1 MFKFYLRQTTPF
13 NIADILI
20 IFKEFLLSKIDKKQ
34 EKLLLNEISKIT
46 DSKYVLFSSSMRAV
60 LLKSLEFFKKEYP
73 NKNELIIPEYS
84 FHSNLSCAIKNKY
97 LVKFAPVD
105 QKTLFID
112 EKQLEK
118 LVNKKTLGI
127 IITHLHGQIYDLN
140 KIKKIIDKYQ
150 LVIFEDCAH
159 SFPLNY
165 QVGKRKK
172 NNIFSIKLLSFGS
185 GKFVTAFGGG
195 ALACNNQ
202 ELSKYLK
209 ASLKEPKSVLL
220 ENARTLVKACL
231 YILISQPI
239 IAYFTLKPTLAIS
252 YLLKKKKVEDDKF
265 DESRFKPK
273 YIDGMNQLQKKLL
286 FLQLI
291 NLKSKIKSIIEKR
304 QKNAQYWSHKFVK
317 KQLNENFCFQLPI
330 AVDNPDNFI
339 WQMWKQ
345 DIDVQMDYCSYLPK
359 LVKNK
364 KAFSKNKLN
373 FFENIVYLPSNQ
385 YLSKKKI
392 KEIKIK

>member
-13 NIADILI
+13 NISDIPI
-20 IFKEFLLSKIDKKQ
+20 IIKEFLFNKNNKKQ

-46 DSKYVLFSSSMRAV
+46 DSKYVLLSSSMRAV

-73 NKNELIIPEYS
+73 NKKELIIPEYS
-84 FHSNLSCAIKNKY
+84 FHSNLSSALKNKY
-97 LVKFAPVD
+97 IVKFASVN
-105 QKTLFID
+105 QQTLFID
-112 EKQLEK
+112 EKHLEK

-159 SFPLNY
+159 SFPINY
-165 QVGKRKK
+165 QVGKIKK
-172 NNIFSIKLLSFGS
+172 SNFFSIKLLSFGS

-202 ELSKYLK
+202 KLSKYLK
-209 ASLKEPKSVLL
+209 KSLKEPKSVLV
-220 ENARTLVKACL
+220 ENTSTLVKAGL

-239 IAYFTLKPTLAIS
+239 VAYFTLKPALAIS
-252 YLLKKKKVEDDKF
+252 YLLKNKKVEDDKF
-265 DESRFKPK
+265 DESISKPK
-273 YIDGMNQLQKKLL
+273 YIDGMNQFQKKLL

-291 NLKSKIKSIIEKR
+291 NLKSKIKSIIKKR
-304 QKNAQYWSHKFVK
+304 QKIAKYWSHKFAK

-364 KAFSKNKLN
+364 KEFSKNKLN

-385 YLSKKKI
+385 YLSNEKI